1 MDHFS
6 DVDKELTL
14 PVAVKALT
22 TLAAEDG
29 LVVDESVARG
39 IFAAMLSSRL
49 ILVKNTET
57 ELFESVCSLLGSYFE
72 CPVASDSVDE
82 SYTDELSLL
91 FNSEAGGQSARRN
104 AAIALESA
112 RRNPRTIHL
121 ITLTNVTAETLSAYF
136 VPYARYAR
144 SPLSACQVTARLE
157 DGSDVVYR
165 LPENLWFILNL
176 REGERLDAIPDHVA
190 EVAAVQT
197 WHAGRTEA
205 AAGRHSDFAIFRYG
219 QLRYLFDRIRTETVT
234 DEDVWKRVD
243 RLESYGRRYGDFR
256 MVNKL
261 WTGMETYFSALRTYG
276 VSTAEAL
283 DEAVAVM
290 MMPSLI
296 GALSGRIPQDERGLS
311 DTLEAVLGDGNADL
325 CRKTVKES
333 GAELT

>member
-1 MDHFS
+1 M
-6 DVDKELTL
+6 
-14 PVAVKALT
+14 
-22 TLAAEDG
+22 
-29 LVVDESVARG
+29 
-39 IFAAMLSSRL
+39 
-49 ILVKNTET
+49 KNTET
-57 ELFESVCSLLGSYFE
+57 ETFESVCSLLGSYFE
-72 CPVASDSVDE
+72 CPVVSDRVDE

-91 FNSEAGGQSARRN
+91 FNSESGGQSARRN
-104 AAIALESA
+104 AAIAMESA

-144 SPLSACQVTARLE
+144 SPLSACKVMARLE
-157 DGSDVVYR
+157 DGSDVTYR
-165 LPENLWFILNL
+165 LPENLWFVLNL
-176 REGERLDAIPDHVA
+176 REGERLDSIPDHIA

-197 WHAGRTEA
+197 WHADRTEA
-205 AAGRHSDFAIFRYG
+205 PAGGHSEFAVFRYG
-219 QLRYLFDRIRTETVT
+219 QMRYLCDRIRTETVT
-234 DEDVWKRVD
+234 DEDVWKRID

-261 WTGMETYFSALRTYG
+261 WTGMETYFSALRAYG

-296 GALSGRIPQDERGLS
+296 GALSGKIPQDERGLS

-333 GAELT
+333 GAELI